1 MNSLRFVGRAYAIRT
16 CLKIGGIEFTDS
28 FITFPELVA
37 AKGTIGY
44 SEDIPLGSVPVITLP
59 TGQVVTQSQAIS
71 RYAAKLANLYP
82 TDPLQALFVDELV
95 DVVGDILSSAPQN
108 ADAAIKKELREKWA
122 DGKLKIFMNYLNK
135 KVTEA
140 GPLSFLVEGKLSL
153 ADLYV
158 YASLKSILKGS
169 YDYVPPSY
177 LDAWPALLAYV
188 AFYESDHVVGP
199 FKFE

>member
-1 MNSLRFVGRAYAIRT
+1 M
-16 CLKIGGIEFTDS
+16 
-28 FITFPELVA
+28 VA
-37 AKGTIGY
+37 AKGTSGY
-44 SEDIPLGSVPVITLP
+44 SEAFPLGSVPVITLT

-71 RYAAKLANLYP
+71 RYTAKLANLYP
-82 TDPLQALFVDELV
+82 TDPLQALLVDELV

-108 ADAAIKKELREKWA
+108 ADAAIKKDLRTKWA

-140 GPLSFLVEGKLSL
+140 GAKSFLVEGKLSL

-188 AFYESDHVVGP
+188 DFYESDSVVGP